1 MSDVTSGLARIEI
14 NNLSMRG
21 YIGVLEDEMR
31 YKQDLRISLTL
42 MYDAIEAM
50 ENNDVDAAV
59 DYEKVVDALMPHVE
73 NERFALLE
81 RLAQELLGKVM
92 EFQRIVYARI
102 KVERLL
108 ALRFTDSVSVTLT
121 SRRSTNPR
129 VYNKNDGI
137 SGSIA
142 LVENESNHGKTRSNP
157 GPASL
162 AG

>member
-21 YIGVLEDEMR
+21 YIGVLEDEML

-59 DYEKVVDALMPHVE
+59 DYQKVVDALMPHVE

-92 EFQRIVYARI
+92 EFQAIVYAKI

-108 ALRFTDSVSVTLT
+108 ALRFTESVSVTLT
-121 SRRSTNPR
+121 SRRSTNRP
-129 VYNKNDGI
+129 VYNKKDGI

-157 GPASL
+157 RPASL

>member
-1 MSDVTSGLARIEI
+1 MSNVTSGLARIEI

-50 ENNDVDAAV
+50 ENNDIDAAV
-59 DYEKVVDALMPHVE
+59 DYQKVVDALMPHVE

-92 EFQRIVYARI
+92 EFQTIVYAKI

-129 VYNKNDGI
+129 VYNKKDGI

-157 GPASL
+157 RSASL

>member
-1 MSDVTSGLARIEI
+1 MRAIKSGLARIEI

-21 YIGVLEDEMR
+21 YVGVLEDEML

-42 MYDAIEAM
+42 MYDAVEAM
-50 ENNDVDAAV
+50 ATNDVDAAV
-59 DYEKVVDALMPHVE
+59 DYQKVVDALMPHVE

-92 EFQRIVYARI
+92 EFDAVEYAKI
-102 KVERLL
+102 KVERLF
-108 ALRFTDSVSVTLT
+108 ALRFTESVSVTLT
-121 SRRSTNPR
+121 SRRSTNHLAC
-129 VYNKNDGI
+129 NKEDRI

-142 LVENESNHGKTRSNP
+142 FTENELHHGNTRSNP
-157 GPASL
+157 GSTAI